1 MVTLF
6 DNESGANL
14 GTISDAELKFLFD
27 HLEEESSEDT
37 DYYLMGLTVDLLEA
51 EGADAPLVA
60 LLRKAIGD
68 RDGVEIRWE
77 RA

>member
-1 MVTLF
+1 L
-6 DNESGANL
+6 ES
-14 GTISDAELKFLFD
+14 T
-27 HLEEESSEDT
+27 
-37 DYYLMGLTVDLLEA
+37 
-51 EGADAPLVA
+51 ADAPLIA